1 LVSVLQACA
10 SSPPGLAKTSETKQ
24 ASGERV
30 ESATAPAPGD
40 APASAWIAGARPNL
54 RELTVLVRA
63 SPPPALEAKY
73 RQLATRYK
81 PLEPLF
87 VASAE
92 EAFGSGFVMVR
103 RESVAGGPERQ
114 RAFVVTN
121 RHVVGLSS
129 SALVLLG
136 ASAEPIQAAVAYV
149 DDVYDLAVL
158 ELSAD
163 ANERAHAQWSTLTQ
177 GLAMADVPARDQD
190 VVVASGYPGIDDR
203 PSYQVTRGFVSNE
216 SFVVDDAG
224 IEQLYVQHTAPID
237 PGSSGGP
244 LTTLEGKLLGVN
256 TLKVRGRENVGLAV
270 PASVVATALVELARR
285 TSAPETEPVELQVRA
300 ACDAL
305 LDKIDA
311 GPQAILPLERTLGA
325 SLIAEHGLASLIS
338 LPTQGDEWPGRF
350 LEDPTGVFVRAVAL
364 RLQQG
369 AARPVQN
376 DARCVATDAKAGGS
390 FAFKA
395 RLAGAERVLEF
406 AHEQGRWKLVSGG
419 LGRPSGRSFL
429 DQLDSRRVPAKKWK
443 PSMK

>member
-1 LVSVLQACA
+1 
-10 SSPPGLAKTSETKQ
+10 
-24 ASGERV
+24 
-30 ESATAPAPGD
+30 
-40 APASAWIAGARPNL
+40 
-54 RELTVLVRA
+54 
-63 SPPPALEAKY
+63 
-73 RQLATRYK
+73 
-81 PLEPLF
+81 
-87 VASAE
+87 
-92 EAFGSGFVMVR
+92 
-103 RESVAGGPERQ
+103 
-114 RAFVVTN
+114 
-121 RHVVGLSS
+121 
-129 SALVLLG
+129 
-136 ASAEPIQAAVAYV
+136 
-149 DDVYDLAVL
+149 
-158 ELSAD
+158 
-163 ANERAHAQWSTLTQ
+163 
-177 GLAMADVPARDQD
+177 
-190 VVVASGYPGIDDR
+190 
-203 PSYQVTRGFVSNE
+203 VTRGFVSNE

-270 PASVVATALVELARR
+270 PAAVVATALVELARR
-285 TSAPETEPVELQVRA
+285 TSAPETEPVELQARA
-300 ACDAL
+300 ACEAL

-369 AARPVQN
+369 AAKSVES
-376 DARCVATDAKAGGS
+376 DARCVATDAKAGS
-390 FAFKA
+390 PIAFKA

-406 AHEQGRWKLVSGG
+406 AHEQGRWKLVSGA

-443 PSMK
+443 PSLK